1 MWLQIAGNAE
11 DLRKAADDL
20 DVLMESNRQIYL
32 ERINISE
39 EELIEM
45 LENETYLTP
54 EQAVEMGFA
63 DEINSKSKTNPDET
77 FKEMQQNLTQ
87 MRKMLAEQKSF
98 RNELL
103 ELHKG
108 AKQKDDADEEDGDK
122 DDDKDGNEDDQ
133 NNDDENKQ
141 QKDQKDP
148 KQHDNKISIAAL
160 LAAAAT
166 KNLKK

>member
-1 MWLQIAGNAE
+1 
-11 DLRKAADDL
+11 
-20 DVLMESNRQIYL
+20 MESNRQIYL

-63 DEINSKSKTNPDET
+63 DEINSKSKADPEET

-87 MRKMLAEQKSF
+87 MRKMLAEQKAF
-98 RNELL
+98 RTELL
-103 ELHKG
+103 EFHKS
-108 AKQKDDADEEDGDK
+108 KQKKDVDDDE
-122 DDDKDGNEDDQ
+122 DDDKNDDEDDDKDDQ
-133 NNDDENKQ
+133 NNDDDKKQ
-141 QKDQKDP
+141 QKGQKDP

-166 KNLKK
+166 KNLKSEV